1 MEEPERVTR
10 PAKRTKAAAHSI
22 TNTVALESDAYSML
36 KKTAKKLDVKYSV
49 FASAAIRYFASNGLD
64 PTSQETMGLISV
76 QTKVSEAS
84 LDVRKAVT
92 ETGNQ
97 TGRTIRAFEHEMFKF
112 LQVQQNGMFAYMERI
127 EATLLQNQA
136 DMELRILTRL
146 LERFV
151 KSEVDGQ
158 LNRELFEK
166 FLLKNK
172 EQTFSEAELD
182 AAMASF
188 ASQQKQLLVTEYR
201 KLLSTLTA
209 EKQKPA
215 TRPALA
221 IVPSAVPIK
230 PSPATTTVPTV
241 LPS

>member
-1 MEEPERVTR
+1 MGESAGASR
-10 PAKRTKAAAHSI
+10 PAKRTKEAARP
-22 TNTVALESDAYSML
+22 TTTTVALESDAYSML
-36 KKTAKKLDVKYSV
+36 KKTAKKLGVKYSV

-112 LQVQQNGMFAYMERI
+112 LQAQQAAMFAYMERI
-127 EATLLQNQA
+127 EATSLQNQA
-136 DMELRILTRL
+136 EMELRLLTQL

-151 KSEVDGQ
+151 KSEVDGH
-158 LNRELFEK
+158 LNRVLFEK
-166 FLLKNK
+166 LLLKNK
-172 EQTFSEAELD
+172 EQIFSEAELD
-182 AAMASF
+182 AAMVSF
-188 ASQQKQLLVTEYR
+188 ASQQKQLLLTEYR

-209 EKQKPA
+209 EKPQPT

-221 IVPSAVPIK
+221 VVPSSVPIK
-230 PSPATTTVPTV
+230 PSPATTTIPPV